1 MCALQATF
9 KYAGPWATMDA
20 GRLCPQ
26 VQSVLT
32 MDATTHQHFSAHM
45 VVRDVR
51 KAYLAFRDA
60 RVVSTGP
67 SPQPADGM
75 WGAPIADRLRGK
87 CRVCVCVCPAKV
99 GEKPGIA
106 TVAPTDAR

>member
-1 MCALQATF
+1 
-9 KYAGPWATMDA
+9 MDA

-32 MDATTHQHFSAHM
+32 MDATTHQHFTAHM

-67 SPQPADGM
+67 STYTAESP
-75 WGAPIADRLRGK
+75 LT
-87 CRVCVCVCPAKV
+87 VCGGLPLLIDCEGSAVSVSVYCPAKV
-99 GEKPGIA
+99 GEKPGIV

>member
-1 MCALQATF
+1 
-9 KYAGPWATMDA
+9 MDA

-67 SPQPADGM
+67 S
-75 WGAPIADRLRGK
+75 
-87 CRVCVCVCPAKV
+87 
-99 GEKPGIA
+99 
-106 TVAPTDAR
+106 

>member
-1 MCALQATF
+1 
-9 KYAGPWATMDA
+9 MDA

-32 MDATTHQHFSAHM
+32 MDATTHQHFTAHM

-67 SPQPADGM
+67 SESP
-75 WGAPIADRLRGK
+75 LT
-87 CRVCVCVCPAKV
+87 VCGGLPLLIDCEGSAVSVSVYCPAKV

-106 TVAPTDAR
+106 PVAPTDAR